1 MRRGEFMSS
10 TIDNQKFCTYKIP
23 IFQQFDGDEAD
34 ELLRLVEHRRYKKGE
49 LLFLEGEK
57 AETLF
62 IVNEGKLKLYKYT
75 KTGREQ
81 ILYLLKEGDCWGEIQ
96 LLNETNFDCSAKVL
110 EDCQVSMIKKT
121 DFQRLIFNNPKLSLK
136 IIGMVGKRLDH
147 LEQMA
152 MMLADNDSDSKLAYV
167 LLKLADEYGV
177 HLEDRVSVS
186 LPLTREEM
194 ANYIG
199 LTKETISR
207 KLKVFNDQGLIEVIG
222 HKKID
227 ILDYDYL
234 MSLI

>member
-1 MRRGEFMSS
+1 MRRGEIVSDM
-10 TIDNQKFCTYKIP
+10 IYNQKFCTYKVS
-23 IFQQFDGDEAD
+23 IFQHFDCDEAD
-34 ELLRLVEHRRYKKGE
+34 ELLKLVEHRNYKKGE

-81 ILYLLKEGDCWGEIQ
+81 ILYLLKEGDCWGELQ
-96 LLNETNFDCSAKVL
+96 LLYETNFDCSAKVL
-110 EDCQVSMIKKT
+110 EDCYVSTIKKA
-121 DFQRLIFNNPKLSLK
+121 DFQRLMLKNPEMSLK
-136 IIGMVGKRLDH
+136 LLGVVGKRLDH

-152 MMLADNDSDSKLAYV
+152 MMLADNDSDAKLAYL
-167 LLKLADEYGV
+167 LLKLADEYGIR
-177 HLEDRVSVS
+177 LEDRVSVS
-186 LPLTREEM
+186 LPMTREEM
-194 ANYIG
+194 ANYTG

-207 KLKVFNDQGLIEVIG
+207 KLKLFSNQGLIEVIG

-227 ILDYDYL
+227 VLDYDYL

>member
-1 MRRGEFMSS
+1 M
-10 TIDNQKFCTYKIP
+10 IDNQKFCTYKVP
-23 IFQQFDGDEAD
+23 IFKHFDYDEVD
-34 ELLRLVEHRRYKKGE
+34 ELLRLIEHRSYKKGE

-81 ILYLLKEGDCWGEIQ
+81 ILYLLKEGDCWGELQ

-110 EDCQVSMIKKT
+110 EDCYIITIKKV
-121 DFQRLIFNNPKLSLK
+121 DFQRLMLKNPMMSLK
-136 IIGMVGKRLDH
+136 LLDVARKRLDH

-152 MMLADNDSDSKLAYV
+152 MMLADNDSDVKLAYL
-167 LLKLADEYGV
+167 LLKLADEYGIR
-177 HLEDRVSVS
+177 LEDRVSIS

-194 ANYIG
+194 ANYTG

-207 KLKVFNDQGLIEVIG
+207 KLKLFSNQGLIEVIG

-227 ILDYDYL
+227 VLDYDYL